1 MATKK
6 LSNEEV
12 AEAYSSL
19 TEQYN
24 TLLEKNQN
32 DLVKIRQKEKALND
46 TISSLKSQMEED
58 QKKYKMHI
66 DQLVLEMEKMKNG
79 VNAGSREASSK
90 ELAQ

>member
-24 TLLEKNQN
+24 MLLEKNQN

-58 QKKYKMHI
+58 QKKYKMHT

-79 VNAGSREASSK
+79 VNAGSKETSSK
-90 ELAQ
+90 EIAQ